1 MTACKFRNKHNFAKS
16 LTENIAMFH
25 KDCTSAYNKSKLS
38 QKRKCKEIDQNE
50 ENGLNENSDGIKQN
64 QFVKA

>member
-1 MTACKFRNKHNFAKS
+1 MAVCKFRSKRSFAGS
-16 LTENIAMFH
+16 LIGNIAMFY